1 MHAMALSE
9 RITIFGRDIIDRAA
23 IEQLERCVG
32 EDDIG
37 VLNADA
43 HHGYRHPIGG
53 AVAYR
58 DKISL
63 SGVGF
68 DIACGNKAVRTNIR
82 AADVDIARV
91 MDEIVRRISFG
102 VGRKSKEPVDHPV
115 LERIAHAEFKPQR
128 KLYTLAAEQLG
139 TVGGGNHYVDLYRDD
154 DGWLWVAVHFGSRGF
169 GHRTTMGFIAL
180 SQGRSFDD
188 HVPEGSM
195 DAPPIL
201 FDARSELGQDYLAA
215 IELAGEY
222 AYAGRDIVVEKVL
235 EILGARATYTVH
247 NHHNFLWREEHFG
260 HEWWVV
266 RKGCT
271 PAFPG
276 QASFIGSTMGDIA
289 VIVEGMESELARR
302 ALYTTVHGAG
312 RTMSRT
318 QAAGKRRWRRGRWV
332 QVSPGLVNFE
342 QVKAQLRSRGIE
354 LRGGGADEAPQCYKP
369 LREVLARHEGTIRI
383 LWTLYPLGV
392 AMAGEQDF
400 DPYKD

>member
-1 MHAMALSE
+1 MAMRAKH
-9 RITIFGRDIIDRAA
+9 ITIFGRDIIDHAA

-68 DIACGNKAVRTNIR
+68 DIACGNKAVRTNVLAR
-82 AADVDIARV
+82 DVDIPRV

-154 DGWLWVAVHFGSRGF
+154 QGWLWVAVHFGSRGF

-180 SQGRSFDD
+180 AHGHSFED

-201 FDARSELGQDYLAA
+201 FDASSALTQDYLSA

-222 AYAGRDIVVEKVL
+222 AYAGRDVVVETVL
-235 EILGARATYTVH
+235 RILGAQATYTVH
-247 NHHNFLWREEHFG
+247 NHHNFLWRERHFG
-260 HEWWVV
+260 TEWWVV

-271 PAFPG
+271 PAFPN
-276 QASFIGSTMGDIA
+276 QPSFIGSTMGDIA
-289 VIVEGMESELARR
+289 VIVEGIESERSR
-302 ALYTTVHGAG
+302 QALYTTVHGAG

-318 QAAGKRRWRRGRWV
+318 KAAGKRRWRKGRWV
-332 QVSPGLVNFE
+332 QITPGVVNFE
-342 QVKAQLRSRGIE
+342 NVKAQLRTLGIE
-354 LRGGGADEAPQCYKP
+354 LRGGGPDEAPQCYKP

-392 AMAGEQDF
+392 AMAGEHDF

>member
-1 MHAMALSE
+1 MNND
-9 RITIFGRDIIDRAA
+9 RITIFGADIIDRAA

-32 EDDIG
+32 PDDIG

-68 DIACGNKAVRTNIR
+68 DIACGNKAVRTNIM
-82 AADVDIARV
+82 ATDVDIPRV
-91 MDEIVRRISFG
+91 MDEIVRRIAFG
-102 VGRKSKEPVDHPV
+102 VGRTNKKPIDHPV

-128 KLYTLAAEQLG
+128 SLYHLAAEQLG
-139 TVGGGNHYVDLYRDD
+139 TVGGGNHYVDLFRDD

-169 GHRTTMGFIAL
+169 GYRTTMGFIAL
-180 SQGRSFDD
+180 WQGSSFDD
-188 HVPEGSM
+188 RVREGSM

-201 FDARSELGQDYLAA
+201 FDATSELGQDYLTAL
-215 IELAGEY
+215 ELAGEY
-222 AYAGRDIVVEKVL
+222 AYAGRDIVVQTVL
-235 EILGARATYTVH
+235 DILGAQATYSVH
-247 NHHNFLWREEHFG
+247 NHHNFLWREQHFG
-260 HEWWVV
+260 QQWWVV

-289 VIVEGMESELARR
+289 VIVEGIDSEQSRK

-318 QAAGKRRWRRGRWV
+318 QAAGKRIWRRGRWV
-332 QVSPGLVNFE
+332 QQSPGLVNFE
-342 QVKAQLRSRGIE
+342 QVKQHLRAKGIE

-369 LREVLARHEGTIRI
+369 LQEVLRRHQGTIRI

-392 AMAGEQDF
+392 AMAGEHDF

>member
-1 MHAMALSE
+1 MAMRAKH
-9 RITIFGRDIIDRAA
+9 ITIFGRDIIDHAA

-68 DIACGNKAVRTNIR
+68 DIACGNKAVRTNVLAR
-82 AADVDIARV
+82 DLDIPRV

-154 DGWLWVAVHFGSRGF
+154 QGWLWVAVHFGSRGF

-180 SQGRSFDD
+180 AHGHSFED

-201 FDARSELGQDYLAA
+201 FDASSELAHDYLSA

-222 AYAGRDIVVEKVL
+222 AYAGRDVVVETVL
-235 EILGARATYTVH
+235 RILGAQATYTVH
-247 NHHNFLWREEHFG
+247 NHHNFLWRERHFG
-260 HEWWVV
+260 TEWWVV

-271 PAFPG
+271 PAFPN
-276 QASFIGSTMGDIA
+276 QPSFIGSTMGDIA
-289 VIVEGMESELARR
+289 VIVEGIESERSR
-302 ALYTTVHGAG
+302 QALYTTVHGAG

-318 QAAGKRRWRRGRWV
+318 KAAGKRRWRKGRWV
-332 QVSPGLVNFE
+332 QITPGVVNFE
-342 QVKAQLRSRGIE
+342 NVKAQLRTLGIE
-354 LRGGGADEAPQCYKP
+354 LRGGGPDEAPQCYKP

-392 AMAGEQDF
+392 AMAGEHDF